1 MKVFLSHSSR
11 DKALV
16 REIRSHLP
24 DHVKTWL
31 DEEDLLVGQDLKISI
46 HSAIQEDADFV
57 VIFLGKEAVASEW
70 VKRELEWALEREKNI
85 GRVFVL
91 PVLLDD
97 VWDMVEPNE
106 FRNRLY
112 IKCFDQ
118 SEDAVR
124 GVAQKLSDHIFSWL
138 SRHLDESKRMD
149 LEKKRNA
156 EATGEA
162 LKALSKMTEAFATEV
177 PDHWATELRVLCT
190 SIAGLAPQVQLDRLS
205 PRIAREL
212 QKWQEADRRT
222 KESLDKGG
230 VDEPLSKLGLAMTA
244 IANGKM
250 IEMLE
255 NCEEELEMW
264 KNHTDQ
270 VSPDAVL
277 ERIHILLGVKSTE

>member
-31 DEEDLLVGQDLKISI
+31 DEEELLVGQDLKISI
-46 HSAIQEDADFV
+46 KSAIQEDADFV

-70 VKRELEWALEREKNI
+70 VTRELEWALEREKNI

-97 VWDMVEPNE
+97 VWGMVEPAE

-124 GVAQKLSDHIFSWL
+124 EVARKLSDHIFSWL
-138 SRHLDESKRMD
+138 SRHLDESKRKD
-149 LEKKRNA
+149 LEKKRDA

-177 PDHWATELRVLCT
+177 PDHWTKELRALCR
-190 SIAGLAPQVQLDRLS
+190 SIAGLAPQVQLYRLS
-205 PRIAREL
+205 SRITREL
-212 QKWQEADRRT
+212 QEWQEADRRT
-222 KESLDKGG
+222 KESLEKGD
-230 VDEPLSKLGLAMTA
+230 VDEPLSKLGLVMTT

-255 NCEEELEMW
+255 NCKEELDMW
-264 KNHTDQ
+264 QNHPDQ
-270 VSPDAVL
+270 VSPDGVL
-277 ERIHILLGVKSTE
+277 ERIHVLLGVKPAQ